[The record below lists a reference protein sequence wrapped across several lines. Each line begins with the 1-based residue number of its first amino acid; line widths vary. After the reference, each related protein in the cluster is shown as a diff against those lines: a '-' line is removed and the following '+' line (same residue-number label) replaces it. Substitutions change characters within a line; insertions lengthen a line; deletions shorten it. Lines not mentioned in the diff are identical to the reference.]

1 MERDISMAVACP
13 DCDLLHDAIEAPD
26 RGAAHCVRCG
36 GALPLAA
43 PVRGEPEL
51 AAALAAMVLLAVAL
65 VFPLMRLS
73 ELGQVSVTTLPR
85 SALDM
90 WTGGS
95 QATAVLVAVC
105 SFVAPAIYLAL
116 VIGALAGCMRTPAAP
131 WAGMLARWCGRVQPW
146 TMPEVMLLGTL
157 VAYVKVSELAHASP
171 GVGMYAVGAV
181 AALIAWLATAVRSAS
196 VWSRILARP

>member
-1 MERDISMAVACP
+1 MALAACP
-13 DCDLLHDAIEAPD
+13 DCDLLHAAVEVPQ

-73 ELGQVSVTTLPR
+73 ELGRVSVTTLPQ

-90 WTGGS
+90 WTHGS
-95 QATAVLVAVC
+95 QATAILVAVC
-105 SFVAPAIYLAL
+105 SFVAPAVYLAL
-116 VIGALAGCMRTPAAP
+116 IIGALVGCTRAPPAR
-131 WAGMLARWCGRVQPW
+131 WAGTLARWCGRVQPW
-146 TMPEVMLLGTL
+146 AMPEVMLLGTL
-157 VAYVKVSELAHASP
+157 VAYVKVAELAHASP
-171 GVGMYAVGAV
+171 GVGMSAV
-181 AALIAWLATAVRSAS
+181 AAAAVLIAWLGTAVRSAS
-196 VWSRILARP
+196 VWSRILAKP